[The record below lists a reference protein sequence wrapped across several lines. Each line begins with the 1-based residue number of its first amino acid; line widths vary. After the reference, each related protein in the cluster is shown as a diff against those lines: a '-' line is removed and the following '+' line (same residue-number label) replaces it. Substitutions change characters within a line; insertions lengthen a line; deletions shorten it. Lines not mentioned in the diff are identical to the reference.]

1 MSLFRRRLF
10 WKIYLTLLAS
20 LVAAIVVMGAF
31 FWFLGEA
38 QREATLSAGTAHHGP
53 HNVTL
58 FAEDGTVVGTRGRQ
72 LSLADWEARHRRWG
86 PNHVVRVDLPGG
98 GFVLTRLGPPRGARA
113 TALIL
118 LMLSVA
124 GGGGLAAY
132 PVTALLTRRLE
143 ALRAGVA
150 RWGEDGAPPRL
161 EERGHDEVALLGR
174 TFNQAATRLAS
185 LLASQKAL
193 LANASHELRSPLAR
207 LRVAVEVGLGE
218 TQDATRAEIVRNLVE
233 MDGLVEELLLSSRL
247 DHPESRRDRRERID
261 LLGLAAEEAA
271 RHDAD
276 LTGEP
281 VEIEGD
287 AVLLRRLIRNL
298 LDNAAKHGRPPVAI
312 AVARDGAG
320 ATITVSDAGR
330 SLPPEQRERIFEP
343 FYRPSGSG
351 ESAGGWGLGL
361 ALVRQIAECHGGSA
375 TCDAT
380 AAGGTRFV
388 VRLTGPAARPQRV
401 VAAASR
407 NAARSAVT

>member
-20 LVAAIVVMGAF
+20 LVAAIVVMGAV

-38 QREATLSAGTAHHGP
+38 QREATLSAGPGPAHHGP

-58 FAEDGTVVGTRGRQ
+58 FAEDGTVLGTRGRE
-72 LSLADWEARHRRWG
+72 LSLADWEARHRRFG
-86 PNHVVRVDLPGG
+86 QGHIVRVDLPGG
-98 GFVLTRLGPPRGARA
+98 GFVLTRLGPPKGARA

-124 GGGGLAAY
+124 GAGGLAAY

-207 LRVAVEVGLGE
+207 LRVAVEVGLGAAQE
-218 TQDATRAEIVRNLVE
+218 ATRSEIVRNLAE

-247 DHPESRRDRRERID
+247 DHPQSRNDRRERID
-261 LLGLAAEEAA
+261 LLGLAAEETA

-281 VEIEGD
+281 VEIDGD

-298 LDNAAKHGRPPVAI
+298 LDNAAKHGRPPIEV

-320 ATITVSDAGR
+320 ATIVVADAGR
-330 SLPPEQRERIFEP
+330 SLAPEQRERIFEP
-343 FYRPSGSG
+343 FYRPSNSA

-361 ALVRQIAECHGGSA
+361 ALVRQIAERHGGGI
-375 TCDAT
+375 TCEAT
-380 AAGGTRFV
+380 ASGGTRFV
-388 VRLTGPAARPQRV
+388 VHLGAG
-401 VAAASR
+401 
-407 NAARSAVT
+407 

>member
-20 LVAAIVVMGAF
+20 LVVAIVVMGAV

-38 QREATLSAGTAHHGP
+38 QREATLSAGTERTSHGP

-72 LSLADWEARHRRWG
+72 LSLADWQARQHHWG
-86 PNHVVRVDLPGG
+86 GGHIVRVDLPGG
-98 GFVLTRLGPPRGARA
+98 GFVLTRLGPPRAARA
-113 TALIL
+113 MSLIV

-150 RWGEDGAPPRL
+150 RWGETGVPPRL

-174 TFNQAATRLAS
+174 TFNQAATRLVR
-185 LLASQKAL
+185 LLTSQKAL

-207 LRVAVEVGLGE
+207 LRVAVEVGLRE

-233 MDGLVEELLLSSRL
+233 MDQLVEELLLSSRL
-247 DHPESRRDRRERID
+247 DHPESRNDRREPID

-281 VEIEGD
+281 IEIEGD
-287 AVLLRRLIRNL
+287 PVLLRRLIRNL
-298 LDNAAKHGRPPVAI
+298 LDNAAKHGRPPVEI
-312 AVARDGAG
+312 AVSRDGAG

-330 SLPPEQRERIFEP
+330 SLAADQRERIFEP
-343 FYRPSGSG
+343 FYRPSGFG

-361 ALVRQIAECHGGSA
+361 ALVRQIAERHGGTV
-375 TCDAT
+375 TCEAI
-380 AAGGTRFV
+380 AMGMTRFTV
-388 VRLTGPAARPQRV
+388 SLAGASVPDVRSRPA
-401 VAAASR
+401 
-407 NAARSAVT
+407 